1 MLFMEVCTRVYTVTA
16 FTTELHISYVVGVR
30 EEELK
35 WGNCTRDTSRGDHE
49 RCVKKK
55 KKERKG
61 WVTMYVCMGVCMW
74 MGELIDRWVDL
85 A

>member
-35 WGNCTRDTSRGDHE
+35 WGNCTRYTSRGDHE

-55 KKERKG
+55 KKREKVG
-61 WVTMYVCMGVCMW
+61 LPCMYVWVYVCGW
-74 MGELIDRWVDL
+74 
-85 A
+85 AN